1 MGVRLLTWVFA
12 AEGGATV
19 IIVEHIGGKRSF
31 NFVAVGVFD
40 DLPFSLLLLC
50 FALFTFAWAA

>member
-1 MGVRLLTWVFA
+1 M
-12 AEGGATV
+12 

-40 DLPFSLLLLC
+40 DLPFGLLLLC